1 MKAVSDFDL
10 RLLMVFKT
18 VVECGG
24 LSASQ
29 SALDM
34 SLSNISTHMANLEK
48 RVGFK
53 ICHRGR
59 SGFKL
64 TSGGAELYA
73 SVEELFQSIDQ
84 FQNKAC
90 YTKTHISKELCL
102 GIIDGLI
109 SERQFSIHT
118 AIQNLASKERDVF
131 IRMEIMPPNK
141 MKSSLADGD
150 IDVAIGPTSIVSSSV
165 VCKEIFSE
173 NITLFCS
180 KTHELSE
187 PEAQE
192 ERLIRSG
199 ATFAFVSRGY
209 LRESQQPS
217 YIDNL
222 RTAAIVHTMEA
233 AAMLIL
239 SGKYIGYLPDHFA
252 RRWEDTNEMTR
263 VLPSITSHTVPF
275 GVMHRRDQKLSRGAK
290 LLIDHLQWSASP
302 GIGRSG

>member
-1 MKAVSDFDL
+1 MRAVSDFDL
-10 RLLMVFKT
+10 RLLTVFKT

-24 LSASQ
+24 LSTSQ

-53 ICHRGR
+53 ICNRGR

-64 TSGGAELYA
+64 TPGGTELYA

-84 FQNKAC
+84 FQNKAWC
-90 YTKTHISKELCL
+90 TKTHIGKELCL

-109 SERQFSIHT
+109 SERQFSIQK
-118 AIQNLASKERDVF
+118 AIQSLSLQERNVL
-131 IRMEIMPPNK
+131 IRMDIMPPNK
-141 MKSSLADGD
+141 LKRSLAEGD
-150 IDVAIGPTSIVSSSV
+150 IDLAIGPTSIVSKAV
-165 VCKEIFSE
+165 VCQEIFRE
-173 NITLFCS
+173 KITLYCA
-180 KTHELSE
+180 KNHELSE
-187 PEAQE
+187 PETQQ

-199 ATFAFVSRGY
+199 ATFDFVSRGY

-222 RTAAIVHTMEA
+222 RTAAIVHSMEA

-239 SGKYIGYLPDHFA
+239 SGKYIGFLPDHFA
-252 RRWEDTNEMTR
+252 RRWEDTKELTR
-263 VLPSITSHTVPF
+263 VLPSMTSHTVPF
-275 GVMHRRDQKLSRGAK
+275 GVMYRRDHKLSRGAK
-290 LLIDHLQWSASP
+290 VVIEQLRPMVSGGGASD
-302 GIGRSG
+302 

>member
-59 SGFKL
+59 SGFRL

-73 SVEELFQSIDQ
+73 SVEDLFQSIDH
-84 FQNKAC
+84 FRNKAF
-90 YTKTHISKELCL
+90 YTKNHVGKELSL

-109 SERQFSIHT
+109 SERQFSIQT
-118 AIQNLASKERDVF
+118 AIQTLAVKERGVF
-131 IRMEIMPPNK
+131 IRMDIMPPNK
-141 MKSSLADGD
+141 LKSSLAEGD

-165 VCKEIFSE
+165 VCQEIFRE
-173 NITLFCS
+173 NIALFCS
-180 KTHELSE
+180 RSHELAE
-187 PEAQE
+187 PESQE
-192 ERLIRSG
+192 KKLIQSD
-199 ATFAFVSRGY
+199 TPFAFVSRGY

-239 SGKYIGYLPDHFA
+239 SGKYIGYLPEHFA
-252 RRWEDTNEMTR
+252 RKWEDTNEMIR
-263 VLPSITSHTVPF
+263 VLPNRTSHSVPF
-275 GVMHRRDQKLSRGAK
+275 GVMHRRDQRLSRGAK
-290 LLIDHLQWSASP
+290 LLIEHLRPGGSGGDASD
-302 GIGRSG
+302 